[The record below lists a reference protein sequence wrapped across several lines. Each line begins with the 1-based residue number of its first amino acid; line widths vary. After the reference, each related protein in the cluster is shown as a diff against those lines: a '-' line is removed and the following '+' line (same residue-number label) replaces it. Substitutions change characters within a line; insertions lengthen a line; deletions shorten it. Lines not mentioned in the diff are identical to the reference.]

1 MKRNI
6 GVIFGGRTCEHD
18 VSIITGVQ
26 LMDNADKNKYDIL
39 PIYISREGAWYT
51 GDKLCDIKTYEN
63 FNAGSSGLS
72 RCHISPVP
80 GQGLIVSSKGAFGEK
95 SKETVLDVV
104 IPAMHGMH
112 GEDGTLQG
120 LLEMADIPYASP
132 SVVGSAVGMDKIIMK
147 AVFKGNEFPVLDA
160 CHFER
165 REWEKDREIIIQRI
179 EKTLNYPVFI
189 KPANLGSSIGISKAT
204 DRSTLE
210 NGIDIAVSFD
220 RRILVEQAAVD
231 IIELNCSCLGFGSDV
246 RASAVEQPAG
256 WEEFLTFDDKY
267 MRSDTGKGMQSLS
280 RRVPAPIEEKLK
292 LEIEELSKDIFKALD
307 CKGVVRIDYLYS
319 KSQGKLYVNE
329 INTIPG
335 SFAFYLWDILGLS
348 YSKLIDEIIDY
359 ACSAQEEKRKNN
371 YAYTSGILKKVGK
384 GTKGTKGKL

>member
-6 GVIFGGRTCEHD
+6 GVVFGGRTCEHD
-18 VSIITGVQ
+18 VSIITAVQ
-26 LMDNADKNKYDIL
+26 LMDHMDKSKYDVV

-51 GDKLCDIKTYEN
+51 GEKLCDIRTFEN
-63 FNAGSSGLS
+63 FNATSFSK
-72 RCHISPVP
+72 CHISPVP
-80 GQGLIVSSKGAFGEK
+80 GQGLIVLNKGAFGDK
-95 SKETVLDVV
+95 SKETALDAV

-120 LLEMADIPYASP
+120 LLELADIPYTSP
-132 SVVGSAVGMDKIIMK
+132 GVVGSAVGMDKIVMK
-147 AVFKGNEFPVLDA
+147 AAFKGNGFPVLDA

-165 REWEKDREIIIQRI
+165 GEWAKDRKQVIELV
-179 EKTLNYPVFI
+179 EKTLQYPVFI

-204 DRSTLE
+204 DRDTLE
-210 NGIDIAVSFD
+210 SGIDVAVSFD

-231 IIELNCSCLGFGSDV
+231 IIELNCSCLGYGSDV

-267 MRSDTGKGMQSLS
+267 MRSDTGKGMQALA
-280 RRVPAPIEEKLK
+280 RKVPAPIDAKLK
-292 LEIEELSKDIFKALD
+292 TEMEDLSIAIFKALD

-319 KSQGKLYVNE
+319 KSQGKVYVNE

-335 SFAFYLWDILGLS
+335 SFAFYLWDVIGLP
-348 YSKLIDEIIDY
+348 YPRLIDALIDT
-359 ACSAQEEKRKNN
+359 ACRAQEEKRKNN
-371 YAYTSGILKKVGK
+371 YAYTSGILKKAGRGTKGAK
-384 GTKGTKGKL
+384 GTKG